1 MKRQTMIL
9 ASMMV
14 LGLATTAQAG
24 EGHDMDGHDM
34 KQHAQHEGAHDDMK
48 GHDMGSHD
56 AHSGHGDMKGHD
68 MGKSSAMFLE
78 KKEVDGYTVSF
89 HVMPAKDGMKHG
101 GSHNLMV
108 KIEQGGSALTDVVI
122 NSKVFH
128 PNDSSETKMLM
139 KMGDW
144 YMAGYDLGHDG
155 KHGIMVLFKT
165 ADGKKHKASVYY
177 KEEK

>member
-1 MKRQTMIL
+1 MKKRMIL
-9 ASMMV
+9 AS
-14 LGLATTAQAG
+14 LIALSLSATATAS
-24 EGHDMDGHDM
+24 EGHD
-34 KQHAQHEGAHDDMK
+34 AHQ
-48 GHDMGSHD
+48 
-56 AHSGHGDMKGHD
+56 HSGHDNMNHGEMEMD
-68 MGKSSAMFLE
+68 KSSAMFLE
-78 KKEVDGYTVSF
+78 KREVDGYTVSF
-89 HVMPAKDGMKHG
+89 HIMTAKDVMKHG